1 MGVSIVLLSDAS
13 PNIIRLVSI
22 SSCDGVIVDVGG
34 GRLSFRA
41 FVVDLFF
48 FSHFS
53 ILLVV
58 DVSTTTTLVYHYES
72 VTKCTPLIGRRSMTL
87 KL

>member
-13 PNIIRLVSI
+13 PNIIRLVCI
-22 SSCDGVIVDVGG
+22 SSCNGVIVDVGD
-34 GRLSFRA
+34 GRLSFRT
-41 FVVDLFF
+41 FVADLFF
-48 FSHFS
+48 FSDFS

-58 DVSTTTTLVYHYES
+58 DVSTTTTLVYYYES
-72 VTKCTPLIGRRSMTL
+72 VTKCMPVIGRRSMIR